1 MRSCHVQDLGS
12 LYATTIDE
20 LPDLVSVDN
29 DFIVDGDTAG
39 VDLGNGL
46 VAGRDQ
52 NIPSATLTVGMKLV
66 SRGGAIALGHPFDIS
81 GTKPITAAQHLLEE
95 TGRRHALP
103 TKCAGAGQWIAT
115 IIKQV

>member
-1 MRSCHVQDLGS
+1 MGSYHVRDLGS

-20 LPDLVSVDN
+20 LPNLVSVDN

-39 VDLGNGL
+39 VDIGNVL
-46 VAGRDQ
+46 VAGRGQ

-66 SRGGAIALGHPFDIS
+66 ACGGAITLEHPFDIS

-103 TKCAGAGQWIAT
+103 TRGAGAGQWIAT